1 MMGVTYQEWIPAE
14 ARSGSTETKS
24 AEIGETP
31 TLTTNTN
38 TDANT
43 NMCTNTNIKRSTCLE
58 NHREQGTLFDQLE
71 VQLVFCTY

>member
-1 MMGVTYQEWIPAE
+1 MQIQVKNKGTNYSKNEYFFGHNNQVDAN
-14 ARSGSTETKS
+14 
-24 AEIGETP
+24 
-31 TLTTNTN
+31 TNTN

-58 NHREQGTLFDQLE
+58 NHREQGTLFDKLE